1 VTLEIRDL
9 AFDDDAE
16 LAAFHGVTVRSSTAD
31 GRPWVRA
38 WTLAECTQELRD
50 PDETERVE
58 ACAAYVDGVLV
69 GAAVQW
75 FFLLDNTDKTALE
88 VNVDPAFRRR
98 GVGSA
103 LVEYVVQRAAAAGRI
118 GIVVEDASYSFAER
132 GSAGVMAF
140 AEKLGFREANME
152 IHRDLALPVADEL
165 LDAIAAEAAPHHAAY
180 EIVLAV
186 GSLPDALIP
195 SYCTLHNQLAVEAP
209 GGEVQWEP
217 ESWTPEIYASVVKK
231 LHNVDRTRYTT
242 VAVLDGEVVALTDL
256 VTTAGESKAQQWYTI
271 VARAHRG
278 HRLGA
283 AVKVANLR
291 QAQLAEPHLTV
302 VATQNA
308 ETNANMVDINDR
320 LGFVPLACVPTLLRD
335 LLP

>member
-1 VTLEIRDL
+1 MTLEIRDL

-16 LAAFHGVTVRSSTAD
+16 LAAFHEVTRRASTED

-38 WTLAECTQELRD
+38 WTLAEMTQALRD

-58 ACAAYVDGVLV
+58 AYVAYVDGVLV
-69 GAAVQW
+69 GASVQW

-88 VNVDPAFRRR
+88 VNVDPAARRR

-103 LVEYVVQRAAAAGRI
+103 LVEYAVPRAAASGATA
-118 GIVVEDASYSFAER
+118 IVAEDASYSFEER
-132 GSAGVMAF
+132 ESAPALRF
-140 AEKLGFREANME
+140 ARKHGFREANME
-152 IHRDLALPVADEL
+152 IHRELVLPVPDAL
-165 LDAIAAEAAPHHAAY
+165 LDAIAADSAPHHAAY
-180 EIVLAV
+180 DIVMAV
-186 GSLPDALIP
+186 GSLPDELIP
-195 SYCTLHNQLAVEAP
+195 SYCALHNRLAVEAP

-231 LHNVDRTRYTT
+231 LQDVDRTRYTT

-256 VTTAGESKAQQWYTI
+256 VTTAGEARAQQWYTI
-271 VARAHRG
+271 VATAHRG

-291 QAQLAEPHLTV
+291 QAQLAEPHLTLA
-302 VATQNA
+302 ATQNA
-308 ETNANMVDINDR
+308 ETNAQMVDINER
-320 LGFVPLACVPTLLRD
+320 LGFVPVACVPTLLRE
-335 LLP
+335 L